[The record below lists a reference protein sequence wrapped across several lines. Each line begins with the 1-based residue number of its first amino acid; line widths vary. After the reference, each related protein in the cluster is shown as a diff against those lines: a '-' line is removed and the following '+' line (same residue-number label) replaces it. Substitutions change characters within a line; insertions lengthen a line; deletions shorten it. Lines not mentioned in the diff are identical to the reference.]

1 MNIDKIGNIG
11 PKKDL
16 VTQKF
21 KKENRFE
28 ELFTRKK
35 NKSQYFCTKYR
46 LNITENSRVYMYFQE
61 YRPKIDHLAKNVH
74 I

>member
-28 ELFTRKK
+28 EPFTQKK
-35 NKSQYFCTKYR
+35 NKSQCFCAKYR
-46 LNITENSRVYMYFQE
+46 LNI
-61 YRPKIDHLAKNVH
+61 D
-74 I
+74 